1 MMNRRRLLRCLLG
14 AGTFLPL
21 SFLKKGSARAAAA
34 PSRAQVPLAQLRSPW
49 SFAEVEFTKKIET
62 HRGLQESSFPGY
74 IIRLP
79 APVAQR
85 LSLKDGLYAISRICP
100 HEGCPINFYK
110 ERAEVPYPLEIKE
123 FPNPMLVCT
132 CHHSV
137 FDPAQGGGVLTG
149 PASRP
154 PWTFDYVIQR
164 GRVIIKDLEPGGE
177 KWG

>member
-1 MMNRRRLLRCLLG
+1 MLCRRRFLESLLG
-14 AGTFLPL
+14 AGLILPL
-21 SFLKKGSARAAAA
+21 SFFKKGSVHAAAA
-34 PSRAQVPLAQLRSPW
+34 PSGAQVPLSRLASPW
-49 SFAEVEFTKKIET
+49 SFGEVEFTKKIKT
-62 HRGLQESSFPGY
+62 HRGLEPSTFPGY
-74 IIRLP
+74 IVRLP
-79 APVAQR
+79 DPVAQR

-110 ERAEVPYPLEIKE
+110 ERAEVPYPLEIEK
-123 FPNPMLVCT
+123 FSNPMLVGT
-132 CHHSV
+132 CHQSV
-137 FDPAQGGGVLTG
+137 FDPAQGGRVLTG